1 MSKFWDL
8 LRESVILQALI
19 ALILVGVICYL
30 YIVGKDV
37 PEALTQ
43 ALFVILG
50 FYFGAKSAEYLRR

>member
-1 MSKFWDL
+1 MKAFWQA

-30 YIVGKDV
+30 YIVGKEV

-43 ALFVILG
+43 ALFVIRG
-50 FYFGAKSAEYLRR
+50 FYFGAKSAEYLRK

>member
-1 MSKFWDL
+1 MSKFWEL

-30 YIVGKDV
+30 YIVGKEV
-37 PEALTQ
+37 PEPLTQ

-50 FYFGAKSAEYLRR
+50 FYFGAKSAEILRR